1 MRESLDEMVRAVV
14 ARHLEVAPATITRST
29 HLQRDL
35 ELDPLDL
42 VLIALRIE
50 DMMETEFPIARLEGA
65 STVGDLMSIA
75 RSMRAASAGG
85 TAFTLDAPRLK
96 LAVGA

>member
-14 ARHLEVAPATITRST
+14 ACHLAVARETISPATR
-29 HLQRDL
+29 LQRDL

-50 DMMETEFPIARLEGA
+50 DIVGLEFPIARLEGVR
-65 STVGDLMSIA
+65 TVGDMVGIVKA
-75 RSMRAASAGG
+75 MRAASFDEPV
-85 TAFTLDAPRLK
+85 FTLDELRLK
-96 LAVGA
+96 LASGA